1 LGIVG
6 KALRS
11 GFLEGD
17 FVGVRPKVAE
27 IVNFESFFSLEIN
40 LIFKYFSH
48 N

>member
-6 KALRS
+6 KALTS
-11 GFLEGD
+11 GFLGGD
-17 FVGVRPKVAE
+17 FVVFRPKVVE

-40 LIFKYFSH
+40 LAFKYFSH